1 MSDYKILLI
10 DDDFMSST
18 YTSLM
23 LKKIHPKVE
32 VVCFNNAQDGLC
44 FLKDVNQAKPNYI
57 FLDLNMPGMNG
68 WDFIDELQRMNLN
81 IEVIITTS
89 SNDINDRER
98 SKSYS
103 GISDF
108 FIKPIGVEYTK
119 TLFSRVQ
126 A

>member
-1 MSDYKILLI
+1 MSDHKILLI

-23 LKKIHPKVE
+23 LKKIHPRVE

-44 FLKDVNQAKPNYI
+44 FLKDTLQPKPNYI
-57 FLDLNMPGMNG
+57 FLDLNMPEMNG
-68 WDFIDELQRMNLN
+68 WDFMDEFEKMNLN

-89 SNDINDRER
+89 SNDVNDREK

-108 FIKPIGVEYTK
+108 FIKPINIENTK
-119 TLFSRVQ
+119 TLFIRSK

>member
-1 MSDYKILLI
+1 MGGYKILLI
-10 DDDFMSST
+10 DDDAMSST
-18 YTSLM
+18 YTSLI

-32 VVCFNNAQDGLC
+32 VTYYNNAQDALC
-44 FLKDVNQAKPNYI
+44 FLKNALQPKPNYI

-68 WDFIDELQRMNLN
+68 WDFMDEFQKMNLN

-89 SNDINDRER
+89 SNDIKDRDR

-108 FIKPIGVEYTK
+108 FIKPIGVENTK
-119 TLFSRVQ
+119 TLFSKVQ

>member
-44 FLKDVNQAKPNYI
+44 FLKDAHQAKPNYI

-68 WDFIDELQRMNLN
+68 WDFMDEFQKMNLN

-89 SNDINDRER
+89 SNDINDRDR

-108 FIKPIGVEYTK
+108 FIKPIGVENTK
-119 TLFSRVQ
+119 TLFNRVQ

>member
-44 FLKDVNQAKPNYI
+44 FLKDVHQAKPNYI

-68 WDFIDELQRMNLN
+68 WDFMDEFQKMNLN

-108 FIKPIGVEYTK
+108 FIKPIGVENTK